1 MKFYNSLTRM
11 KEELIPIE
19 GNKVKMYTCG
29 PTVYSTA
36 HIGNMK
42 AYIFMDEIYRTLAY
56 LGYDVHGV
64 MNITDV
70 GHLTSDA
77 DEGDDKMLV
86 ASKRENK
93 SPWEIAEYYTKIF
106 MEDIK
111 KLNITM
117 PKEVVPAT
125 TVIPEIID
133 FVKGLVEK
141 GYAYETSK
149 GIYYD
154 ISKFKEYG
162 KLGGAKLEDKLMGAR
177 IEIDEEKRNPAD
189 FALWIKAPKEH
200 IMQWESPWGM
210 GYPGWHIECSA
221 IGKKYLGNRFDI
233 HTGGIDHRPVHHE
246 NEIAQNDALNG
257 HKTVNFWL
265 HNEFLQINGAKMSK
279 SLGNL
284 YTLADIEKQGFSP
297 MVFRYF
303 LYNTHY
309 GKIVNFTKEAL
320 EGAKNS
326 LKQLTNLVNAHK
338 KGENAVEKEILEKY
352 KQDFVNAISD
362 DLNMPQALGI
372 TWQMLRNTPK
382 SKDTYEMFE
391 DFNKV
396 LGFVLEEEKEIDI
409 PEEITALA
417 EQRWQAKQNRDFAM
431 ADKLRAE
438 IDSKGFTILDS
449 KDGYKIEKK

>member
-11 KEELIPIE
+11 KEEFVPVE
-19 GNKVKMYTCG
+19 GNRVKMYTCG
-29 PTVYSTA
+29 PTVYSNA

-42 AYIFMDEIYRTLAY
+42 AYIFMDQIYRTLAY
-56 LGYDVHGV
+56 LGYDVYGV

-77 DEGDDKMLV
+77 DEGDDKMVL
-86 ASKRENK
+86 ASKREQK
-93 SPWEIAEYYTKIF
+93 SPWEIAEFYTKLF

-111 KLNITM
+111 KLNITL
-117 PKEVVPAT
+117 PKEIVPAT
-125 TVIPEIID
+125 TVIDEIIE
-133 FVKGLVEK
+133 FVKGLLEK

-177 IEIDEEKRNPAD
+177 IEVDEEKRNPAD

-200 IMQWESPWGM
+200 IMQWQSPWGM
-210 GYPGWHIECSA
+210 GYPGWHIERSA
-221 IGKKYLGNRFDI
+221 IGRKYLGDRFDI

-265 HNEFLQINGAKMSK
+265 HSEFLQINSNKMGK
-279 SLGNL
+279 SLNNIF
-284 YTLADIEKQGFSP
+284 TLSDIEKQGYSP
-297 MVFRYF
+297 MAFRYF

-309 GKIVNFTKEAL
+309 GKIVNFTGEAL
-320 EGAKNS
+320 GSAKNS

-338 KGENAVEKEILEKY
+338 NGENKVEKEVLDSY
-352 KQDFVNAISD
+352 KKEFVSAISD
-362 DLNMPQALGI
+362 DLNMPQALAT

-382 SKDTYEMFE
+382 SKDVFAMFE

-396 LGFVLEEEKEIDI
+396 LGFLLEEEQEIDV
-409 PEEITALA
+409 PSEIAELA
-417 EQRWQAKQNRDFAM
+417 EKRWEAKKARDFAT
-431 ADKLRAE
+431 ADALRAE
-438 IDSKGFTILDS
+438 IDAKGFVVLDS